1 MTLFQPIWKYHPDH
15 GAKLCK
21 TELDLS
27 RLGDG
32 WQDSRTFKKPEPVIE
47 KSKSVKPEPKSK
59 PEMKG

>member
-32 WQDSRTFKKPEPVIE
+32 WQDSRTFK
-47 KSKSVKPEPKSK
+47 SKSVKPEPKSK